1 MFAAYNKGCRGGSI
15 RWLIALRTAAGWPK
29 FSPAIFLG
37 GRKRGS
43 GEQIADAYGIDDQS
57 FPESFSAQMLYPFRR

>member
-1 MFAAYNKGCRGGSI
+1 
-15 RWLIALRTAAGWPK
+15 LIALRTAAGWPK
-29 FSPAIFLG
+29 FSSAIFLG
-37 GRKRGS
+37 GRKRRS

>member
-1 MFAAYNKGCRGGSI
+1 
-15 RWLIALRTAAGWPK
+15 LIALRTAAGWPK

-37 GRKRGS
+37 GKRLS

>member
-1 MFAAYNKGCRGGSI
+1 MAQVFPSHFFG
-15 RWLIALRTAAGWPK
+15 
-29 FSPAIFLG
+29 G

>member
-1 MFAAYNKGCRGGSI
+1 MAQVFPSHFFWGGGAS
-15 RWLIALRTAAGWPK
+15 GDP
-29 FSPAIFLG
+29 
-37 GRKRGS
+37 